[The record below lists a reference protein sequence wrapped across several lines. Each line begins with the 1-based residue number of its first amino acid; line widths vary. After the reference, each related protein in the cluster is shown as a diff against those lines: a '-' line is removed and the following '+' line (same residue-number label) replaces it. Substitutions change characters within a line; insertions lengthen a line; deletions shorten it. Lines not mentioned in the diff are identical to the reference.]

1 MWLLAKLSN
10 VISKSSFNAELEFSV
25 LKWISTS
32 VGKLVKD
39 HGRPWSFDRKK
50 DHGRSRGQKKT
61 MVKDHLVNDQ
71 MVIYQKRPVRPVFLK
86 KMGYVYL

>member
-1 MWLLAKLSN
+1 MKTKYDTKILVLANCL
-10 VISKSSFNAELEFSV
+10 
-25 LKWISTS
+25 
-32 VGKLVKD
+32 D

-61 MVKDHLVNDQ
+61 MVKDHLVIDHLINDQ

-86 KMGYVYL
+86 KKMGDVYL